1 LCIVK
6 KNFTAGQKKSVG
18 TTAWR
23 GCTNLIL
30 LVTTHD
36 GVRRMLQRRSTTPPT
51 RTGSLGQPQLAHTQ
65 PRTHCKVPSAVVPS
79 VGTLGVELVLN
90 HMHSSHCFIIPTHR
104 CRTRRRF
111 ASHTGGQRL
120 FTRAN
125 AHALHCAAMR
135 YPQQLRMSLRRPE
148 WNAAPGKIESR

>member
-1 LCIVK
+1 V
-6 KNFTAGQKKSVG
+6 
-18 TTAWR
+18 WR

-79 VGTLGVELVLN
+79 VGIELVLN
-90 HMHSSHCFIIPTHR
+90 HHMHSSHCFIIPTHR

-111 ASHTGGQRL
+111 ASHTGGQTSLHSCQR
-120 FTRAN
+120 TCT
-125 AHALHCAAMR
+125 ALRCDALPTTAQNVLAS
-135 YPQQLRMSLRRPE
+135 PRMECSARKDRESL
-148 WNAAPGKIESR
+148 KICKFIVCNIFEREKEL